1 MSDNPSFELDAPDH
15 FTAGAIGPPGQRVF
29 YLQSREGGRVVTLKV
44 EKEHV
49 RALAEYLGGLL
60 ARVKGAPAPARGGT
74 ELLEPVQPAWD
85 VGSIAVGYDEPRD
98 RVVVEASEL
107 LEETGEEAREDEGR
121 EEEGREGEARGDEAG
136 EESGPPPAM
145 ARFRITRAQAAAFVD
160 RANELMKGGRP
171 SCPICSRPM
180 DPEGHVCPRSN
191 GHVTH

>member
-1 MSDNPSFELDAPDH
+1 MSDNPSFEIDSPDH
-15 FTAGAIGPPGQRVF
+15 FTAGAVGPPGQRVF
-29 YLQSREGGRVVTLKV
+29 YLQSREAGRVLTLKV

-60 ARVKGAPAPARGGT
+60 ARVKRSPEPSPGRV
-74 ELLEPVQPAWD
+74 ELLEPLQPVWD
-85 VGSIAVGYDEPRD
+85 VGTIAVGYDEGRD

-107 LEETGEEAREDEGR
+107 LEEA
-121 EEEGREGEARGDEAG
+121 EEEGGGEAGQET
-136 EESGPPPAM
+136 GPQPAM
-145 ARFRITRAQAAAFVD
+145 ARFRITRGQAAAFVE
-160 RANELMKGGRP
+160 RAGDLMKGGRP

>member
-1 MSDNPSFELDAPDH
+1 MSDNPSFEIDSPDH

-29 YLQSREGGRVVTLKV
+29 YLQARNAERLVTLKV

-60 ARVKGAPAPARGGT
+60 ARVKGAPGAARRPA
-74 ELLEPVQPAWD
+74 ELLEPVEAAWD
-85 VGSIAVGYDEPRD
+85 VGSLAVGYDEGQD

-107 LEETGEEAREDEGR
+107 IEAPEDEQ
-121 EEEGREGEARGDEAG
+121 ENAPEPD
-136 EESGPPPAM
+136 PAM
-145 ARFRITRAQAAAFVD
+145 ARFRITRAQAAAFVE
-160 RANELMKGGRP
+160 RADELMKGGRP

-191 GHVTH
+191 GYVKH

>member
-1 MSDNPSFELDAPDH
+1 MSDNPSFEIDAPDH

-29 YLQSREGGRVVTLKV
+29 YLQSREAGRVLTLKV

-60 ARVKGAPAPARGGT
+60 ARLKRPPDAARGGV
-74 ELLEPVQPAWD
+74 ELLEPLQPAWD
-85 VGSIAVGYDEPRD
+85 VGTIAVGYDERRD

-107 LEETGEEAREDEGR
+107 LEE
-121 EEEGREGEARGDEAG
+121 AG
-136 EESGPPPAM
+136 EEGGEPGQESGPQPAM

-160 RANELMKGGRP
+160 RAGELMKGGRP

-191 GHVTH
+191 GHVVH

>member
-29 YLQSREGGRVVTLKV
+29 YLQSREGGRVITLKV

-60 ARVKGAPAPARGGT
+60 ARVKGAPAPARGGA

-107 LEETGEEAREDEGR
+107 LEEAEEEARGEEARE
-121 EEEGREGEARGDEAG
+121 
-136 EESGPPPAM
+136 ESGPQPAI

>member
-1 MSDNPSFELDAPDH
+1 MSDNPSFDLDAPDH

-29 YLQSREGGRVVTLKV
+29 YLQSREGGRVITLKV

-60 ARVKGAPAPARGGT
+60 ARVKGASAQVQGGA
-74 ELLEPVQPAWD
+74 ELLEPVQPVWD

-107 LEETGEEAREDEGR
+107 LEEAEEDEAK
-121 EEEGREGEARGDEAG
+121 GEEAG
-136 EESGPPPAM
+136 EESGPQPAM

>member
-1 MSDNPSFELDAPDH
+1 MSDNSSFELDAPDH

-29 YLQSREGGRVVTLKV
+29 YLQSREGGRVITLKV

-60 ARVKGAPAPARGGT
+60 ARVKGAPTQVRGGG
-74 ELLEPVQPAWD
+74 ELLEPVQPVWD

-107 LEETGEEAREDEGR
+107 LEEAEEEEAKGEEG
-121 EEEGREGEARGDEAG
+121 G
-136 EESGPPPAM
+136 EESGPQPAM

-160 RANELMKGGRP
+160 RANDLMKGGRP

>member
-29 YLQSREGGRVVTLKV
+29 YLQSREGGRVITLKV

-60 ARVKGAPAPARGGT
+60 ARVKGGPAQVRGGG
-74 ELLEPVQPAWD
+74 ELLEPVEPVWD

-107 LEETGEEAREDEGR
+107 LEEVEEEEAK
-121 EEEGREGEARGDEAG
+121 GEQAG

-160 RANELMKGGRP
+160 RANDLMKGGRP

>member
-1 MSDNPSFELDAPDH
+1 MSDNSSFELDAPDH

-29 YLQSREGGRVVTLKV
+29 YLQSREGGRVITLKV

-60 ARVKGAPAPARGGT
+60 ARVKGAPAPARGGA

-98 RVVVEASEL
+98 RVVVEANEL
-107 LEETGEEAREDEGR
+107 LEEAEEEAR
-121 EEEGREGEARGDEAG
+121 GEEAG
-136 EESGPPPAM
+136 EESGPQPAI

>member
-1 MSDNPSFELDAPDH
+1 MSDNPSFDLDAPDH

-29 YLQSREGGRVVTLKV
+29 YLQSREGGRVITLKV

-60 ARVKGAPAPARGGT
+60 ARVKGAPAPARGGA
-74 ELLEPVQPAWD
+74 ELLEPVQPVWD

-107 LEETGEEAREDEGR
+107 LEAEEDE
-121 EEEGREGEARGDEAG
+121 EETRGEEAG